1 MTFVGDSS
9 APVCPWPARHLRG
22 AWNASETFDTVGCMH
37 IPTQREIRYQWERGG
52 PVMTWALIVACV
64 AVWLLEVLLGFIAP
78 GLRAWLMYL
87 GMAAPV
93 RLVAEP
99 WTLITSMFLHAP
111 NSLLHILFKHDCSVF
126 RGPSAGT
133 NDRPL
138 AVLGLYVI
146 SGLAAPWDLWCGLR
160 WLREAS
166 AGRWQPMGLLEPYL
180 ACLHHCWWYI
190 AVSAPISAPC

>member
-99 WTLITSMFLHAP
+99 WTLITSMFQHAP
-111 NSLLHILFKHDCSVF
+111 NSLLHILFNMIALYSV
-126 RGPSAGT
+126 GPVLERMIGHW
-133 NDRPL
+133 RF
-138 AVLGLYVI
+138 LGL
-146 SGLAAPWDLWCGLR
+146 
-160 WLREAS
+160 
-166 AGRWQPMGLLEPYL
+166 
-180 ACLHHCWWYI
+180 
-190 AVSAPISAPC
+190 

>member
-99 WTLITSMFLHAP
+99 WTHMTS
-111 NSLLHILFKHDCSVF
+111 
-126 RGPSAGT
+126 
-133 NDRPL
+133 
-138 AVLGLYVI
+138 
-146 SGLAAPWDLWCGLR
+146 
-160 WLREAS
+160 
-166 AGRWQPMGLLEPYL
+166 
-180 ACLHHCWWYI
+180 
-190 AVSAPISAPC
+190 